1 MRKSIVEE
9 WRDIP
14 KYCGLYQA
22 SNLGYIRSV
31 TRVTIQSGAQRC
43 IKGRTLSPAKDKFG
57 YSRVTLS
64 KSCKKHQII
73 KGVKTTRIQAYGYKW
88 RYK

>member
-22 SNLGYIRSV
+22 SNLGYIRNV
-31 TRVTIQSGAQRC
+31 IQSGAQRC
-43 IKGRTLSPAKDKFG
+43 IKGRTLSP
-57 YSRVTLS
+57 S
-64 KSCKKHQII
+64 KA
-73 KGVKTTRIQAYGYKW
+73 VIQLDLDGNFISE
-88 RYK
+88 

>member
-31 TRVTIQSGAQRC
+31 FDISNIANC
-43 IKGRTLSPAKDKFG
+43 
-57 YSRVTLS
+57 
-64 KSCKKHQII
+64 CKKHQII
-73 KGVKTTRIQAYGYKW
+73 KGVKTTRI
-88 RYK
+88 

>member
-22 SNLGYIRSV
+22 SNLGYISE
-31 TRVTIQSGAQRC
+31 
-43 IKGRTLSPAKDKFG
+43 IKRQLGFDI
-57 YSRVTLS
+57 S
-64 KSCKKHQII
+64 K
-73 KGVKTTRIQAYGYKW
+73 IQAYGYKW

>member
-31 TRVTIQSGAQRC
+31 TIQSGAQRC
-43 IKGRTLSPAKDKFG
+43 IKGRTLSPAK
-57 YSRVTLS
+57 
-64 KSCKKHQII
+64 
-73 KGVKTTRIQAYGYKW
+73 VKTTIIQAYGYKW